1 MNVLIVEDD
10 PTSMKLVHLVLET
23 EGFHVDN
30 ADDPEKALAMVK
42 EKKPDIILMD
52 LALPSID
59 GLALT
64 RLLKGSPE
72 TCDIPVIA
80 VTSYPD
86 RFPRQQALEAG
97 CDLYVTKPID
107 TRTLPKLVK
116 AMGRE
121 RDLPGKH
128 P

>member
-121 RDLPGKH
+121 RDHPGKH

>member
-1 MNVLIVEDD
+1 
-10 PTSMKLVHLVLET
+10 
-23 EGFHVDN
+23 VDN

-121 RDLPGKH
+121 RDHPGKH